1 MFLASH
7 LVYAIKFYPIPD
19 DFQNEIQNSI
29 FQFANFPNK
38 VITIGQ
44 KEMWKIKTNGG
55 CKLVNIQVK
64 SETSKAKW
72 LMEIATNPDLKV
84 NLDLF
89 EDITGNQKGNNC
101 GRDLIFMLKPYISRV
116 VSINN
121 SFL

>member
-19 DFQNEIQNSI
+19 NFQNEIQNSI

-44 KEMWKIKTNGG
+44 KERWKIKTNGG

-72 LMEIATNPDLKV
+72 LMEIATNSDLKV
-84 NLDLF
+84 NLNLY
-89 EDITGNQKGNNC
+89 EDIPGIEKRNKC
-101 GRDLIFMLKPYISRV
+101 G
-116 VSINN
+116 
-121 SFL
+121 